1 MAAVPCDV
9 CLDSF
14 GKRAEAVD
22 DAVFRRQC
30 WACHCWV
37 LEDNRVVDCDLLRGV
52 SDHPVAL
59 VVFEQRANVESG
71 AASEVPRASGG
82 PPMMR
87 DDSAARWPQRG
98 GVEVEDPV

>member
-1 MAAVPCDV
+1 MEAFPCDV

-22 DAVFRRQC
+22 DTVLGCQRR
-30 WACHCWV
+30 ACHCWV

-52 SDHPVAL
+52 SDHPVAS

-71 AASEVPRASGG
+71 AASEVP
-82 PPMMR
+82 
-87 DDSAARWPQRG
+87 
-98 GVEVEDPV
+98 